1 MHKDVSSIPS
11 THVFKK
17 PGRVVHTYNLSAGEP
32 KMGGSLE
39 LPGQPAQ
46 AAQRIPIQWETPSQ
60 KKGVWC
66 LRNDTQGCLMTSTF
80 KHMRGGERRGGGHAS
95 QVW

>member
-1 MHKDVSSIPS
+1 MQPQKLPWGRRAWSWLSLPCMHKDVSSIPS

-32 KMGGSLE
+32 EMGGSLE
-39 LPGQPAQ
+39 LPSQPVQ

-60 KKGVWC
+60 KKGV
-66 LRNDTQGCLMTSTF
+66 
-80 KHMRGGERRGGGHAS
+80 
-95 QVW
+95 